1 MTHGGKEYL
10 IFPEDVG
17 IYGVM
22 AGAAA
27 VMRGTTHML
36 RKEKGE
42 TKVHGA

>member
-1 MTHGGKEYL
+1 MTHGVKEYL

-27 VMRGTTHML
+27 VMKGTTQHA
-36 RKEKGE
+36 GE
-42 TKVHGA
+42 GKRRD